1 MAFKTQS
8 IFTGTFNNESV
19 DIVES
24 MGLTLISINP
34 ISGTTNLIGQ
44 SSIPGLSS
52 SSVTLVVG
60 QPVLISADSGYT
72 LDDIRID
79 ASGGG
84 VFEILGK

>member
-8 IFTGTFNNESV
+8 IYTGSFNNESIEI
-19 DIVES
+19 DES

-34 ISGTTNLIGQ
+34 ISGTINLIGTNAV
-44 SSIPGLSS
+44 PGLAS

-72 LDDIRID
+72 LDNITID
-79 ASGGG
+79 ASAGG